1 MKKIPIINQRIK
13 DKRKELKITQEDFT
27 KIINKSIA
35 TVRRYDTGDIMP
47 DNVIISICNKLNI
60 DLNKLAQE
68 QIKENDLLNTNYYD
82 DFIKKLIKAYET
94 ALDLKAISNRINE
107 KKLESIY
114 SSLIS
119 NSDIYPIL
127 VKYRDNKYY
136 VTNTKNDN
144 TIDILTS
151 QETSELLK
159 ELQEYFEFKIEK
171 RRKEKLN
178 RKNFNIVHELGHM
191 ILKNSEKKDDDKK

>member
-1 MKKIPIINQRIK
+1 MNKIPIINQIIK
-13 DKRKELKITQEDFT
+13 DKRKEKKITQAEFS
-27 KIINKSIA
+27 KIINKSLG
-35 TVRRYDTGDIMP
+35 TVKRYDTGDLIP
-47 DNVIISICNKLNI
+47 ENTLILICDKLNI

-94 ALDLKAISNRINE
+94 ALDLKAISNKINE
-107 KKLESIY
+107 KKLENIY

-136 VTNTKNDN
+136 VTNTKNDD

-178 RKNFNIVHELGHM
+178 RKSFNIVHELGHET
-191 ILKNSEKKDDDKK
+191 LKENDKK

>member
-1 MKKIPIINQRIK
+1 MNKIPIINQIIK
-13 DKRKELKITQEDFT
+13 DKRKEKKITQAEFS
-27 KIINKSIA
+27 KIINKSLG
-35 TVRRYDTGDIMP
+35 TVKRYDTGDIIP
-47 DNVIISICNKLNI
+47 ENTLILICDKLNI

-94 ALDLKAISNRINE
+94 ALDLKAISNKINE
-107 KKLESIY
+107 KKLENIY

-136 VTNTKNDN
+136 VTNTKNDD

-178 RKNFNIVHELGHM
+178 RKSFNIVHELGHET
-191 ILKNSEKKDDDKK
+191 LKENDKK